1 MFISGVTQSLQCHLF
16 RGTHNLVTRVH
27 AMDVEAVI
35 PDLLVNSRTLPVE
48 DVANESILQESAE
61 VAQQRERQPPH
72 QNTSNTTFTT
82 TDTALD
88 EENYLSPASVA
99 KDSSV
104 SQERTY
110 TMFALRSKV
119 QPIKV
124 QVQLNSCEITMEV
137 DTGASLTLLNE
148 STYSRIATNQ
158 ELKPT
163 TVKKSTYTGELLP
176 VLGSIDVDVVYQSY
190 CLTLPAIVVKE
201 QVQIFSEEIG
211 CL

>member
-1 MFISGVTQSLQCHLF
+1 MFISGVSQSLQCHLF
-16 RGTHNLVTRVH
+16 QGTHNLVTRSSCHGCGGSHPRSACKFKDATCRRCGKRVH
-27 AMDVEAVI
+27 IARVCR
-35 PDLLVNSRTLPVE
+35 SGTT
-48 DVANESILQESAE
+48 
-61 VAQQRERQPPH
+61 ERQPPH

-88 EENYLSPASVA
+88 EENYPSPASVA

-110 TMFALRSKV
+110 TMFALQSKV

-137 DTGASLTLLNE
+137 DTGASLTLLSE
-148 STYSRIATNQ
+148 STYSQIATNQ

-163 TVKKSTYTGELLP
+163 TVKLSTYTGELLP
-176 VLGSIDVDVVYQSY
+176 VLGSIDVFYQSY
-190 CLTLPAIVVKE
+190 CLTLPAIVVKGAGPNL
-201 QVQIFSEEIG
+201 F
-211 CL
+211 